1 MSIRFN
7 GRWHMKNHLHTFGE
21 LVIYSQDCFLW
32 NLWFCDF
39 YHRRCSSSP
48 SHSSLMGIHPISH
61 STHPYLPLFAQK
73 SILLYNSHITCS
85 VYKQCKQFF
94 SGGTFLVHNTYFL
107 MDHWQN
113 LCSQKV
119 EPLVLMT
126 KWRST
131 ASHNFIIPHFQSSA
145 QISSVHAD
153 QASDRTSVVS
163 LRNLDNG
170 GQCGSDLRL
179 GRSPGAFPSTWTRSQ
194 VSPPFPQARSSA
206 LPSRG
211 R

>member
-1 MSIRFN
+1 M
-7 GRWHMKNHLHTFGE
+7 
-21 LVIYSQDCFLW
+21 
-32 NLWFCDF
+32 
-39 YHRRCSSSP
+39 
-48 SHSSLMGIHPISH
+48 
-61 STHPYLPLFAQK
+61 
-73 SILLYNSHITCS
+73 
-85 VYKQCKQFF
+85 
-94 SGGTFLVHNTYFL
+94 HNTYFL

-113 LCSQKV
+113 LCSQKI

-126 KWRST
+126 KWRSI

-206 LPSRG
+206 LPSKRQITHPQQLLHHHHHHLADPPG
-211 R
+211 VRPPPTDNAYYESLEITSAPTSATSALQDLFAPLPHHFLAMSLKPPSLY